1 MRFGPGLFFILNIF
15 MLNTCF
21 SDTEKTV
28 EVPPHLLTPP
38 KIAKAVPLFWSWLC
52 RKVVQLVF
60 THPAASLKGSG
71 SFGYGQS
78 LTNPRRLM

>member
-15 MLNTCF
+15 ILNTCF

-28 EVPPHLLTPP
+28 EFPPHLLTPL
-38 KIAKAVPLFWSWLC
+38 KNMKTVPLFWSWLF
-52 RKVVQLVF
+52 RKVVQLVS

-78 LTNPRRLM
+78 LTSPRRLM